1 MTTPEDVLARAEA
14 LRSSLPSGFRDEV
27 VQSLY
32 AEAERIAHRAV
43 KTAADRKYD
52 LDQRIDRLVTAPVSG
67 LLIMLLLLTVVI
79 WMTVSGAMFFQRCLL
94 LFCSGLAI
102 GRVRCSSAGEFRGG
116 SPALSGT
123 ASIFVWRGLYR

>member
-14 LRSSLPSGFRDEV
+14 LRNSLPSGFRDEV

-43 KTAADRKYD
+43 KAAADRKYD

-79 WMTVSGAMFFQRCLL
+79 WMTVAGANVFSEM
-94 LFCSGLAI
+94 LA
-102 GRVRCSSAGEFRGG
+102 APF
-116 SPALSGT
+116 
-123 ASIFVWRGLYR
+123 